1 MEEKYEFITRTL
13 YLIGE
18 KLKDRL
24 PNKATLEEMIE
35 ETKEVINEIY
45 K

>member
-1 MEEKYEFITRTL
+1 MEEKYEFIQRTL

-24 PNKATLEEMIE
+24 PKKATLDEMII
-35 ETKEVINEIY
+35 ETKDAINEIF
-45 K
+45 

>member
-18 KLKDRL
+18 KLKDNL
-24 PNKATLEEMIE
+24 QDEGTLDEMINK
-35 ETKEVINEIY
+35 TKEILKEIY

>member
-1 MEEKYEFITRTL
+1 MKRYDFIQRTL

-24 PNKATLEEMIE
+24 PKEATLEEMVAEAKDAIE
-35 ETKEVINEIY
+35 GIY
-45 K
+45 E

>member
-1 MEEKYEFITRTL
+1 MIEKYEFIQRTL

-18 KLKDRL
+18 KLKERL
-24 PNKATLEEMIE
+24 PDKATLDEMVAEAKDAIE
-35 ETKEVINEIY
+35 GIY